1 MKLLAVVHN
10 NKKFH
15 LKYIV
20 SFSDKT
26 EESSTVYNESQPV
39 QITSPGRYWILIIIN
54 YLFIHLCYTLVFK
67 NANFYMFVFILPSM
81 KPRKR

>member
-1 MKLLAVVHN
+1 MCILGLIFITSFHSHCSSKLSFRLTWIIVKLLAVVHN

-39 QITSPGRYWILIIIN
+39 QITSPGRYWINN
-54 YLFIHLCYTLVFK
+54 Y
-67 NANFYMFVFILPSM
+67 
-81 KPRKR
+81 

>member
-10 NKKFH
+10 NKKLH

-39 QITSPGRYWILIIIN
+39 QITSPGRYWIN
-54 YLFIHLCYTLVFK
+54 
-67 NANFYMFVFILPSM
+67 N
-81 KPRKR
+81 

>member
-1 MKLLAVVHN
+1 MKKICSLGLIFITSIHSHCGSKLSFRLTWIIVKVLAVVN
-10 NKKFH
+10 NNIKFH

-39 QITSPGRYWILIIIN
+39 QITLPGRYWINN
-54 YLFIHLCYTLVFK
+54 Y
-67 NANFYMFVFILPSM
+67 
-81 KPRKR
+81 

>member
-20 SFSDKT
+20 SFSEKT

-39 QITSPGRYWILIIIN
+39 QITSPGRYWINN
-54 YLFIHLCYTLVFK
+54 Y
-67 NANFYMFVFILPSM
+67 
-81 KPRKR
+81 